1 MSLLKPASTPV
12 SPSKSAALSR
22 ALDLV
27 TRGYTRCITGSCPAH
42 KAIGLA
48 QKFHDKYSI
57 GCSPAQ
63 RITRKQK
70 GLANAALVMYWAGG
84 YAGSRDEPDLVSGAA
99 PILVPDWSTNQESTL
114 DTPAHT
120 ESALA
125 VSCTSTKKI
134 PDSVP
139 EVAWALLVTEG
150 AGPVTEQ
157 EELVSVF
164 GNRRLSWLGYE
175 LVRLPKRGGTSWTW
189 RRSKSEMAEWYA
201 LLGDQL
207 AQRKQSAVAET
218 LRLIAQ
224 QPGFAGVRSQS
235 WELIQFARSRGY
247 SGEVPFL
254 FHMQKI
260 SHGIPL
266 RLG

>member
-1 MSLLKPASTPV
+1 MSLPKPASTPV

-27 TRGYTRCITGSCPAH
+27 TRGYTRYITGTCPAH

-48 QKFHDKYSI
+48 QKFHDKYGV

-70 GLANAALVMYWAGG
+70 GLANAALVVYWAG
-84 YAGSRDEPDLVSGAA
+84 YAGSRAEPGLVSGTA
-99 PILVPDWSTNQESTL
+99 PILVPDLSANQESTL
-114 DTPAHT
+114 THQANT

-125 VSCTSTKKI
+125 ASCNSSKKI

-139 EVAWALLVTEG
+139 EVAWAVLVTEG
-150 AGPVTEQ
+150 TGPVTEQ
-157 EELVSVF
+157 EALVSIF
-164 GNRRLSWLGYE
+164 GHRRLFWLGYE
-175 LVRLPKRGGTSWTW
+175 LVRLPKRGGSSWTW
-189 RRSKSEMAEWYA
+189 RRTKSEMAEWYA
-201 LLGDQL
+201 LLGNQL
-207 AQRKQSAVAET
+207 AHRKQSAVAET
-218 LRLIAQ
+218 LSLIAQ
-224 QPGFAGVRSQS
+224 QPGFAGVRGQS
-235 WELIQFARSRGY
+235 RELIQFARGRGY

-260 SHGIPL
+260 GHGIAL
-266 RLG
+266 RLA

>member
-1 MSLLKPASTPV
+1 MSPAKPASTPV

-27 TRGYTRCITGSCPAH
+27 TRGYSRYITGTCPAH

-48 QKFHDKYSI
+48 QKFHDKYGV

-63 RITRKQK
+63 RITRKHK
-70 GLANAALVMYWAGG
+70 GLANAALVMHWAG

-99 PILVPDWSTNQESTL
+99 PMLVPDLSTNQEPTL
-114 DTPAHT
+114 GTPAHPQST
-120 ESALA
+120 LA
-125 VSCTSTKKI
+125 VSCNSTKKI

-150 AGPVTEQ
+150 GGPVTEQ
-157 EELVSVF
+157 EELGSVF
-164 GNRRLSWLGYE
+164 GHRRLSWLGYE
-175 LVRLPKRGGTSWTW
+175 LVRLPKRGGTCWTW
-189 RRSKSEMAEWYA
+189 RRSKSEMADWYA

-207 AQRKQSAVAET
+207 AHRKQSAVAET

-254 FHMQKI
+254 FHLQKI
-260 SHGIPL
+260 CHGISL

>member
-1 MSLLKPASTPV
+1 MSPAKPASTPV

-22 ALDLV
+22 TLDLV
-27 TRGYTRCITGSCPAH
+27 SRGYTRYISGTCPAH
-42 KAIGLA
+42 KAIALA
-48 QKFHDKYSI
+48 NKFHDKYGV

-70 GLANAALVMYWAGG
+70 GLANTALVMYWPG
-84 YAGSRDEPDLVSGAA
+84 YVGTRAEPDHVSGLA
-99 PILVPDWSTNQESTL
+99 PIMVPDFGTNQESPL
-114 DTPAHT
+114 DVSAHP
-120 ESALA
+120 ESAQA
-125 VSCTSTKKI
+125 VSKII

-139 EVAWALLVTEG
+139 EVAWALLATEG

-157 EELVSVF
+157 EAMGSVF
-164 GNRRLSWLGYE
+164 GNRRFSWLGYE

-189 RRSKSEMAEWYA
+189 RRPKVAMADWYA
-201 LLGDQL
+201 LLGEQL
-207 AQRKQSAVAET
+207 AHRKHAAVAET

-224 QPGFAGVRSQS
+224 QPGFAGMRSQS
-235 WELIQFARSRGY
+235 WELIQFALRRGH

-260 SHGIPL
+260 GHGIPL
-266 RLG
+266 RLD

>member
-1 MSLLKPASTPV
+1 MSLPKPASTPV

-22 ALDLV
+22 TLDLV
-27 TRGYTRCITGSCPAH
+27 TRGYTRYITGTCPAH

-48 QKFHDKYSI
+48 QKFHDKYGV

-70 GLANAALVMYWAGG
+70 GLANAALVMYWAG
-84 YAGSRDEPDLVSGAA
+84 YAGSRAEPDLVSGAA
-99 PILVPDWSTNQESTL
+99 PIMVPDLGTNQESTL
-114 DTPAHT
+114 DTPAHP
-120 ESALA
+120 ESPLA
-125 VSCTSTKKI
+125 GTKKI

-157 EELVSVF
+157 EELGSVF
-164 GNRRLSWLGYE
+164 GHRRLSWLGYE

-207 AQRKQSAVAET
+207 AHRKQAAAAET

-224 QPGFAGVRSQS
+224 QPGFAGVRGQS

-254 FHMQKI
+254 FHTQKI
-260 SHGIPL
+260 CHGIAL

>member
-1 MSLLKPASTPV
+1 MSPAKPASTPV

-27 TRGYTRCITGSCPAH
+27 TRGYTRYITGTCPAH
-42 KAIGLA
+42 KAIALA
-48 QKFHDKYSI
+48 NKFHAKYGI

-70 GLANAALVMYWAGG
+70 GLANAALVMYWAG

-99 PILVPDWSTNQESTL
+99 PILVPDLSTNQESPF
-114 DTPAHT
+114 DISAHP
-120 ESALA
+120 ESAQA
-125 VSCTSTKKI
+125 VSCGSTKKI

-235 WELIQFARSRGY
+235 WELIQFARSLGY

-260 SHGIPL
+260 FHGIPL
-266 RLG
+266 RLR

>member
-1 MSLLKPASTPV
+1 MSPVKPASTPV

-22 ALDLV
+22 TLDLV
-27 TRGYTRCITGSCPAH
+27 TRGYTRYISGTCSAH
-42 KAIGLA
+42 KAVALA
-48 QKFHDKYSI
+48 NKFHDKYGV

-70 GLANAALVMYWAGG
+70 GLANTALVMYWPGYGG
-84 YAGSRDEPDLVSGAA
+84 TRAEPDLVSGSA
-99 PILVPDWSTNQESTL
+99 PMMVPDFGTNQESTL
-114 DTPAHT
+114 DISAQP
-120 ESALA
+120 ESAQA
-125 VSCTSTKKI
+125 VSKI
-134 PDSVP
+134 VPDSAT
-139 EVAWALLVTEG
+139 EVAWLLLATEG
-150 AGPVTEQ
+150 AGLVTEQ
-157 EELVSVF
+157 EELGSVF

-207 AQRKQSAVAET
+207 AHRKQTVAAET

-224 QPGFAGVRSQS
+224 QPGFAGVRNQS

-260 SHGIPL
+260 CHGIPL

>member
-1 MSLLKPASTPV
+1 M
-12 SPSKSAALSR
+12 
-22 ALDLV
+22 V
-27 TRGYTRCITGSCPAH
+27 TRGYTRYITGTCPAH

-48 QKFHDKYSI
+48 QKFHDKYGI
-57 GCSPAQ
+57 GRSPAQ

-70 GLANAALVMYWAGG
+70 GLANAALVMYWPG
-84 YAGSRDEPDLVSGAA
+84 YVGSRAEPDLLSGAA
-99 PILVPDWSTNQESTL
+99 PIMVPDLSTNQESTL
-114 DTPAHT
+114 DIPVPPET
-120 ESALA
+120 ALA
-125 VSCTSTKKI
+125 DSCNSTKKI

-150 AGPVTEQ
+150 AGPVAEQ
-157 EELVSVF
+157 EELGSVF
-164 GNRRLSWLGYE
+164 GHRRLSWLGYE

-189 RRSKSEMAEWYA
+189 RRSKSEVAEWYA

-207 AQRKQSAVAET
+207 AHRKQSAVAET

-247 SGEVPFL
+247 SGDVPFL

-260 SHGIPL
+260 CHGIAL

>member
-1 MSLLKPASTPV
+1 MSPAKPASTPV

-22 ALDLV
+22 TLDLV
-27 TRGYTRCITGSCPAH
+27 SRGYTRYITGTCPAH

-48 QKFHDKYSI
+48 NKFHDKYGV

-70 GLANAALVMYWAGG
+70 GLANTALVMYWPG
-84 YAGSRDEPDLVSGAA
+84 YAGSRVEPDLVSDSV
-99 PILVPDWSTNQESTL
+99 PIMLPDFGTNQESPL
-114 DTPAHT
+114 DISAHP
-120 ESALA
+120 ESAQT
-125 VSCTSTKKI
+125 VSKNV
-134 PDSVP
+134 PDSAT
-139 EVAWALLVTEG
+139 EVAWLLLATEGTGLVTELEALG
-150 AGPVTEQ
+150 
-157 EELVSVF
+157 SVL
-164 GNRRLSWLGYE
+164 GNRRLSWLCYE

-189 RRSKSEMAEWYA
+189 RRPKVAMTDWYA

-207 AQRKQSAVAET
+207 AHRKHAAVAET

-235 WELIQFARSRGY
+235 WELIQFARRRGY

-260 SHGIPL
+260 CHGIPL

>member
-1 MSLLKPASTPV
+1 MSPAKPASTPV
-12 SPSKSAALSR
+12 SLSKSAALSR
-22 ALDLV
+22 ILDLV
-27 TRGYTRCITGSCPAH
+27 TRGYTRYITGTCPAH
-42 KAIGLA
+42 KAIALA
-48 QKFHDKYSI
+48 NKFHAKYGI

-70 GLANAALVMYWAGG
+70 GLANAALVMYWAG

-99 PILVPDWSTNQESTL
+99 PILVPDWGTNQESTL
-114 DTPAHT
+114 DTPVHP

-125 VSCTSTKKI
+125 VSCNSTKKI

-157 EELVSVF
+157 EELGSVF
-164 GNRRLSWLGYE
+164 GHCRLSWLGYE

-207 AQRKQSAVAET
+207 AKRKQSAVAET

-235 WELIQFARSRGY
+235 WELVQFARSRGY

-260 SHGIPL
+260 CHGIAL
-266 RLG
+266 KLG

>member
-1 MSLLKPASTPV
+1 MSLPKPASTPV
-12 SPSKSAALSR
+12 SQSKSAALSR
-22 ALDLV
+22 TLDLV
-27 TRGYTRCITGSCPAH
+27 TRGYTRYITGTCPAH
-42 KAIGLA
+42 KAIGLT
-48 QKFHDKYSI
+48 QKLHDKYGV

-63 RITRKQK
+63 RITRKKK
-70 GLANAALVMYWAGG
+70 GLANAALVMYWPG
-84 YAGSRDEPDLVSGAA
+84 YVGTQAEPGLGSGTAPIMVPDLG
-99 PILVPDWSTNQESTL
+99 TNQESTL
-114 DTPAHT
+114 DTPAHP

-125 VSCTSTKKI
+125 VSFNSTKRV

-139 EVAWALLVTEG
+139 EVAWVLLVTEG

-157 EELVSVF
+157 EELGSVF

-189 RRSKSEMAEWYA
+189 RRSKSEMADWYA

-207 AQRKQSAVAET
+207 AHRKQSAVAET
-218 LRLIAQ
+218 LRLIAR

-235 WELIQFARSRGY
+235 WELIQFARGRGY
-247 SGEVPFL
+247 SGEAPFL

-260 SHGIPL
+260 CHGIPL